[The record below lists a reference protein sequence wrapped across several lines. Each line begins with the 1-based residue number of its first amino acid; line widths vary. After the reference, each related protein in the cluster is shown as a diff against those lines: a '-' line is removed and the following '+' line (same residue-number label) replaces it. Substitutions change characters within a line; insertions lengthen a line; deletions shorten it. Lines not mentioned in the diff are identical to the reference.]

1 MSLVSLFWQK
11 NPTPGDFFFFFGG
24 GGGGGGGEGH
34 QAAARYEHE
43 SPHVFFTLHIV
54 TISSTE
60 LYSLMEIF
68 LMVFK
73 IEGIVA

>member
-1 MSLVSLFWQK
+1 MEI
-11 NPTPGDFFFFFGG
+11 FFYLGG
-24 GGGGGGGEGH
+24 GGGGGGGGGVIRR
-34 QAAARYEHE
+34 QQGMNMRA
-43 SPHVFFTLHIV
+43 PMPPCFFTLHIV

>member
-1 MSLVSLFWQK
+1 MEI
-11 NPTPGDFFFFFGG
+11 FFFIWGG
-24 GGGGGGGEGH
+24 GGGGGGGRHH
-34 QAAARYEHE
+34 QVAARYEHE
-43 SPHVFFTLHIV
+43 SPYAPMFFFTLHIV

>member
-1 MSLVSLFWQK
+1 MEI
-11 NPTPGDFFFFFGG
+11 FFFGG
-24 GGGGGGGEGH
+24 GGGGGGVSSGGSQVWTWEPPC
-34 QAAARYEHE
+34 
-43 SPHVFFTLHIV
+43 PHVFFTLHIV